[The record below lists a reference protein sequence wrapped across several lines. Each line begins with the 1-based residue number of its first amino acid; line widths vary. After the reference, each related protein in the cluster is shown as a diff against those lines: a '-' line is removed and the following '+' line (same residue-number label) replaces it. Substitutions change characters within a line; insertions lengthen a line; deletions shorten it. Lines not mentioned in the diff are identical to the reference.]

1 MTTLPKNPTVQQY
14 QDYYETLNPDQQKQ
28 FKKAGLLNIINQTY
42 TDIAEDVREDETPVA
57 GSISS
62 GVFVDRKIGSKAREF
77 RYKIT
82 ASGGEYNLQ
91 YQPVD
96 RAALMR
102 EQANNN

>member
-28 FKKAGLLNIINQTY
+28 FKKAGLLNVINQTY
-42 TDIAEDVREDETPVA
+42 TDKAEDVKEDEIPVA
-57 GSISS
+57 GAISS
-62 GVFVDRKIGSKAREF
+62 GVFIDRKVGSLPREF
-77 RYKIT
+77 RYKIVS
-82 ASGGEYNLQ
+82 SGGEYNIQ

-102 EQANNN
+102 SQAKNN

>member
-1 MTTLPKNPTVQQY
+1 MATLPKNPTVQQY
-14 QDYYETLNPDQQKQ
+14 NDYFETLNPDQKKQ

-42 TDIAEDVREDETPVA
+42 TDKADDVREDDTPTS

-62 GVFVDRKIGSKAREF
+62 GVFIDRKIGSKAREF
-77 RYKIT
+77 RFKIT
-82 ASGGEYNLQ
+82 ASGGNYNLE

-102 EQANNN
+102 EQAEKN